1 MTIPAR
7 FKKHPFTLSF
17 LILTSLAT
25 GSLVGFTFALYNDL
39 PKVRK
44 LDIYRPNVVT
54 KIFSEDGQ
62 QIAELFREKRIWTPY
77 RSIPKNL
84 VDALL
89 AVEDTEFF
97 NHEGIR
103 FMSIAR
109 ALVVDIRMGRAAQG
123 GSTITQQ
130 LAKQLFLS
138 PDKTIIRKIKEALLA
153 VQLEKGYTKEK
164 ILELY
169 CNQIYLGSGAYGFEA
184 AAKTYFGKVLGDLTL
199 EESALLAGLPKA
211 PNRYSPLTNL
221 NLSIQRRDTV
231 LSRMR
236 ETGIIDRDRELSA
249 RAKPVKLV
257 AKEQK
262 KIFAGH
268 FVEEIRQYLE
278 TTYGTERVY
287 REGFQVT
294 TTLDVG
300 FQKIAEKALEKGVK
314 KVTDRV
320 AKTHRYQKNPSIEG
334 AIVVIRPEDGAIL
347 AMVGG
352 KDFTSSKFNRAT
364 QAKRQPGSAFKPF
377 IFLAAIDT
385 GITAADTIIDSP
397 ASYPGAKGKRWTP
410 ENFSHRFYGPVTL
423 RKTLESSLNVATVKL
438 LDTVGIAAAISMAQ
452 KSGISSAL
460 PPYLSLGLGSGEVT
474 PLELTSAYATIAN
487 RGVHARPY
495 YIVSISTVDGEV
507 LEDNS
512 PEYSDAFRPEVAYV
526 MTKMLQGVVE
536 NGTGRIAR
544 KLQRPVAAKTGTTS
558 DNRDAWFVGFTTD
571 LAVGVWVGDDDN
583 RSLGKFETG
592 GRTSGP
598 IWTEFMAKAL
608 ARTPITDFNR
618 PKNVVEKTIG
628 RQSGLLATGACPDHI
643 KEVFISGTEP
653 VKYCKKEEVDD
664 GRI

>member
-7 FKKHPFTLSF
+7 FKKHPFMLSF
-17 LILTSLAT
+17 LIITSLTT
-25 GSLVGFTFALYNDL
+25 GSVTGFTFALYNDL
-39 PKVRK
+39 PKVRM
-44 LDIYRPNVVT
+44 LEDYRPNVVT
-54 KIFSEDGQ
+54 KIYSEDGR

-97 NHEGIR
+97 SHEGIR

-109 ALVVDIRMGRAAQG
+109 ALIVDIRMGKIVQG

-130 LAKQLFLS
+130 LAKQLFLT

-153 VQLEKGYTKEK
+153 IQLEKGYTKEK

-169 CNQIYLGSGAYGFEA
+169 CNQIYLGAGAYGFEA
-184 AAKTYFGKVLGDLTL
+184 AAKTYFGKTSSDLTL

-211 PNRYSPLTNL
+211 PSRYSPFTNL

-236 ETGIIDRDRELSA
+236 EVGKIDRDRELSA
-249 RAKPVKLV
+249 RAEPVRLV
-257 AKEQK
+257 SK
-262 KIFAGH
+262 KQTKVFAGH
-268 FVEEIRQYLE
+268 FIEQVRQYLE
-278 TTYGTERVY
+278 ATYGKERVY

-294 TTLDVG
+294 TTLDAN
-300 FQKIAEKALEKGVK
+300 FQKIAEKVVAKGVEK
-314 KVTDRV
+314 IVDRV
-320 AKTHRYQKNPSIEG
+320 GKKYRYQKKPDVES
-334 AIVVIRPEDGAIL
+334 AMVAIRPEDGAIL

-352 KDFTSSKFNRAT
+352 KDYTSSRFNRAT
-364 QAKRQPGSAFKPF
+364 LAHRQPGSAFKPF
-377 IFLAAIDT
+377 IFLAALDT
-385 GITAADTIIDSP
+385 GITAADKIIDSP
-397 ASYPGAKGKRWTP
+397 ASYPDANGKTWTP
-410 ENFSHRFYGPVTL
+410 ENFTRRFYGPVTL
-423 RKTLESSLNVATVKL
+423 RKTLENSLNVATVKL
-438 LDTVGIAAAISMAQ
+438 LDTVGIASAINMAQ
-452 KSGISSAL
+452 KSGISSPL

-487 RGVHARPY
+487 RGVYARPY
-495 YIVSISTVDGEV
+495 FIVSISTSDGEV
-507 LEDNS
+507 LEEKS
-512 PEYSDAFRPEVAYV
+512 PNYSDAFRPEVAYV
-526 MTKMLQGVVE
+526 MTKLLQGVVE
-536 NGTGRIAR
+536 NGTGKIAR

-558 DNRDAWFVGFTTD
+558 DNRDAWFVGFTPD
-571 LAVGVWVGDDDN
+571 LAVGVWVGADDN

-598 IWTEFMAKAL
+598 IWTEFMMEAL
-608 ARTPITDFNR
+608 VQTPVTDFNP
-618 PKNVVEKTIG
+618 PKNVVVKTIG

-643 KEVFISGTEP
+643 NEVFISGTEP
-653 VKYCKKEEVDD
+653 VKYCKKEEVED